1 MNLDRRFLIACCAV
15 IGSAF
20 AGCGQDH
27 AAGTITAE
35 QGAASVPSSQAGQA
49 TTPSATSCKT
59 LAVCSDGQAL
69 AIAIATNQGEIDEAN
84 AVVNRLSNAEVRAFA
99 QQMIVDHT
107 RLRDQLLA
115 VAANPSAS
123 VFGGSSS
130 TGSTGTSTGTPIVQQ
145 PNAISSRLQSE
156 SQKTIAELTML
167 EGAQLDQTYL
177 EREILDHLTTLALM
191 DNIVIPSV
199 TNPVLAMAL
208 GSGTPIVKMH
218 EMLALQ
224 VQTRLEGACG
234 GNVTQSSTTD
244 AGAGT
249 TDSGTST
256 SDSGTT
262 TTSDAGGGDSGMSSG
277 ATSGA
282 Q

>member
-1 MNLDRRFLIACCAV
+1 MRARPGRRYDHRGARRCHGPEL
-15 IGSAF
+15 
-20 AGCGQDH
+20 AGRPSHDALLHELQD
-27 AAGTITAE
+27 ARG
-35 QGAASVPSSQAGQA
+35 
-49 TTPSATSCKT
+49 
-59 LAVCSDGQAL
+59 CSDGQAL
-69 AIAIATNQGEIDEAN
+69 AIAIAANQGEIDEAK

-99 QQMIVDHT
+99 QQMIADHT

-130 TGSTGTSTGTPIVQQ
+130 TGSTGTPIVQQ
-145 PNAISSRLQSE
+145 PNAISSRLQTE
-156 SQKTIAELTML
+156 SQKTVAELTML
-167 EGAQLDQTYL
+167 EGSHLDQTYL

-191 DNIVIPSV
+191 DNVVIPSV

-224 VQTRLEGACG
+224 VQTRIEGTCG
-234 GNVTQSSTTD
+234 GNVTQSAAD

-256 SDSGTT
+256 SDSGTA
-262 TTSDAGGGDSGMSSG
+262 TTSDAGSGDSGMSSG